1 MFSRMIVPF
10 YILLSMIVWVLYLNW
25 TNKMC
30 MYTSIFRKRFII
42 RDWLTWLWRLRSP
55 QTCSRQAGDQG
66 GQWCKFQFKSQQAWN
81 PRRADVSISVQRQET
96 TNAQLSQAA
105 LIEGGSA
112 FFSLCMPSTDWMPH
126 TRGRAIL
133 CNLQIQMFISS
144 PSSQTYPE

>member
-1 MFSRMIVPF
+1 
-10 YILLSMIVWVLYLNW
+10 
-25 TNKMC
+25 

-112 FFSLCMPSTDWMPH
+112 FFLYVCLQLIECHIPEVGRFYAICKFKCSFHPPHHRHTQNNVWIFSMP
-126 TRGRAIL
+126 
-133 CNLQIQMFISS
+133 
-144 PSSQTYPE
+144 